1 MGYRSWEGLFSL
13 HTSHCNYDFC
23 HFVFQWAI
31 PDHSNTISPIQHS
44 EDMYLSRENWL
55 DYPTQ
60 DSIPE
65 SLNYSVFHIPYWL
78 QPSLINKVVFV
89 STLSNGGIF
98 PKVHH
103 NIWQF
108 QMLFYKIRGT
118 SCYSYINSSL
128 GHAVTLRGF
137 ILDLAMI
144 SETFWSHCTLNSGI
158 RAVRCNF
165 WPWYISICTI
175 DLKVVLSRLYPWDLT
190 FL

>member
-1 MGYRSWEGLFSL
+1 MSHSWPLKYNFSYSALRGHVPLEGKLAGLSNPGLHSGVPELTWYFIYPIGYNRL
-13 HTSHCNYDFC
+13 
-23 HFVFQWAI
+23 
-31 PDHSNTISPIQHS
+31 
-44 EDMYLSRENWL
+44 
-55 DYPTQ
+55 
-60 DSIPE
+60 
-65 SLNYSVFHIPYWL
+65 
-78 QPSLINKVVFV
+78 LINKVVFV

-158 RAVRCNF
+158 RAFRCNF